1 MINFSWTII
10 DGFFVLSQYFL
21 KLILEPRIAL
31 RKTTMR
37 ISHTLLLHRQ
47 FLTMGDTNDL
57 QIHRE
62 ISELSANLLSTVH
75 LIPFYPFFQ
84 ILSIFGLPEKNNIIM
99 ACRNL
104 NLLSYGVVDMGL
116 DESEKEI
123 KTRNIQALE
132 NISKYLGIRISYEQ
146 NDN

>member
-1 MINFSWTII
+1 
-10 DGFFVLSQYFL
+10 
-21 KLILEPRIAL
+21 
-31 RKTTMR
+31 
-37 ISHTLLLHRQ
+37 
-47 FLTMGDTNDL
+47 
-57 QIHRE
+57 
-62 ISELSANLLSTVH
+62 
-75 LIPFYPFFQ
+75 
-84 ILSIFGLPEKNNIIM
+84 M